1 MANTNFLVTSLQYL
15 TQLIYPNTC
24 AVCNKV
30 CNAPIC
36 NNCMHKIRK
45 KMLNERKIYL
55 QTKER
60 FIDEHIYLFRYK
72 GEIQELITKYKFK
85 EKSYLYKAFSY
96 LIQNNEKIIRII
108 KKYDYIIPIP
118 IHSKRKKYRGYNQ
131 SELIIRD
138 LCKNKN
144 TIKYY
149 NKILVKTKNIKPQSS
164 LNKEERYKNIQGAY
178 EINQNA
184 KQLTTGKAILLF
196 DDIYTT
202 GSTANEAGKI
212 LKQNGAEKVGI
223 LTIAKD

>member
-1 MANTNFLVTSLQYL
+1 MQF
-15 TQLIYPNTC
+15 IYPNTC
-24 AVCNKV
+24 VICEKV

-36 NNCMHKIRK
+36 NNCMLKIRK

-55 QTKER
+55 QTRDR
-60 FIDEHIYLFRYK
+60 FIDEHIYLFRYT
-72 GEIQELITKYKFK
+72 GQIQELITEYKFK

-96 LIQNNEKIIRII
+96 IIQNNEKIIRII

-118 IHSKRKKYRGYNQ
+118 IHRKRKKYRGYNQ
-131 SELIIRD
+131 SELIIKD
-138 LCKNKN
+138 LCKNN
-144 TIKYY
+144 DTIKYY

-164 LNKEERYKNIQGAY
+164 LNKVERYKNIQGAY
-178 EINQNA
+178 GISRNEKYAIAN
-184 KQLTTGKAILLF
+184 KSILLF

-202 GSTANEAGKI
+202 GSTANEAAKI